1 LPGASMPQLY
11 SRKVIMKKRILHL
24 SVKKIYFDQIRSG
37 EKPDEYRLVTEYW
50 IKRLEGREYDEI
62 HVKCGYP
69 KAGDMSRIEVRPW
82 SGFAKEVITHP
93 HFGAEPVEVFAI
105 HVN

>member
-1 LPGASMPQLY
+1 MLQLY
-11 SRKVIMKKRILHL
+11 SRKVIVKKRILHL

-50 IKRLEGREYDEI
+50 IRRLEGREYDEI

-69 KAGDMSRIEVRPW
+69 KAGDMFRIEVRPW

-93 HFGAEPVEVFAI
+93 HFGTEPVEVFAI